1 MMMTNKAVRDER
13 GAAALEFALAAPV
26 LITMVVGL
34 AQLGIMY
41 SANTGVHHAV
51 EEGAR
56 LAAIFPTPTDDE
68 IAARVLSTK
77 FMVSGTAEP
86 VVTRDETAAGDPYID
101 ISLSYSVPLDFIFF
115 SLDPV
120 TVQHSRRVFR
130 QLAAGATAGGTGT
143 GTGTGE
149 DPDGEAPEDPPVDT
163 DPGKDKDKDGDN
175 PGGGPPP
182 KDKGPDDP
190 GSGPPPKNK
199 GPDDPGSG
207 PPPKDKDP
215 GTPPKTPGGLPPG
228 NGKGK
233 K

>member
-1 MMMTNKAVRDER
+1 MMITNRIWRDQQ

-26 LITMVVGL
+26 LITMVVGM
-34 AQLGIMY
+34 AQLGVMY

-56 LAAIFPTPTDDE
+56 LATIFPTPTNEE
-68 IAARVLSTK
+68 ISQRVLSTK
-77 FMVSGTAEP
+77 FMVSNTATPE
-86 VVTRDETAAGDPYID
+86 VTRGTTSAGEPYID
-101 ISLSYSVPLDFIFF
+101 ISLSHTVPLDFIFF

-130 QLAAGATAGGTGT
+130 QLAAGETGGAGTGT
-143 GTGTGE
+143 GTGTGTGG
-149 DPDGEAPEDPPVDT
+149 DGGGAAPEDPPIVGDT
-163 DPGKDKDKDGDN
+163 DPEPPPVSEPPPPPVKSPGE

-182 KDKGPDDP
+182 KEKGPSAP
-190 GSGPPPKNK
+190 S
-199 GPDDPGSG
+199 
-207 PPPKDKDP
+207 
-215 GTPPKTPGGLPPG
+215 KTPGGLPPG